1 MAEGAAEAS
10 MAAGARPAVEANT
23 AEANTEGGN
32 MGEAVRIME
41 EAARITAEAMRI
53 MVEAMRITGEAMY
66 IIMGIMGDTPGG
78 GG

>member
-1 MAEGAAEAS
+1 MAVEAAEAS
-10 MAAGARPAVEANT
+10 MAVGARPAVEANT
-23 AEANTEGGN
+23 VEANTEGGN

-41 EAARITAEAMRI
+41 EAARIMAEAVRI
-53 MVEAMRITGEAMY
+53 MEEAVRITGEAIH